1 MNEHTITHIEIPA
14 RDFERAIAFY
24 SKIFRWE
31 IQVMEENR
39 YAFFRIGNT
48 NSGGALNAS
57 LSPAL
62 ENTGIQVVID
72 VDDIEQKMLEI
83 QEEGGLII
91 KPKTAIPG
99 HGYYASFM
107 DPNNN
112 HLQLHSNQ

>member
-1 MNEHTITHIEIPA
+1 MHDHTITHIEIPA
-14 RDFERAIAFY
+14 RDFARAVAFY
-24 SKIFRWE
+24 SKVFHWD
-31 IQVMEENR
+31 IQVVEENS

-48 NSGGALNAS
+48 STGGALNAA

-62 ENTGIQVVID
+62 ENTGLQVVID
-72 VDDIEQKMLEI
+72 VEDIEQKIQEI

-112 HLQLHSNQ
+112 HLQLHSRQ

>member
-1 MNEHTITHIEIPA
+1 MNDHTITHIEIPA
-14 RDFERAIAFY
+14 RDFERAVAFY
-24 SKIFRWE
+24 SKIFHWE
-31 IQVMEENR
+31 IQVVEANS

-48 NSGGALNAS
+48 NCGGAFNAS

-62 ENTGIQVVID
+62 ENTGLQVVID
-72 VDDIEQKMLEI
+72 VDDIEKKMLEI

-112 HLQLHSNQ
+112 HLQLHSNE